1 MAGIQR
7 EIEAI
12 LKLAKSVANE
22 TVFQEKTQYKKFKAK
37 KIRGHIIEIFNF
49 CVRLQELEYPMF
61 VEESIFWWHKLFQEK
76 VCNKD
81 EKFHIFRILSLCYY
95 SRDNFEMCIEYG
107 QKVLDMHVD
116 YSGVGASSQFYP
128 DHGILIDSNENLT
141 VGN

>member
-7 EIEAI
+7 EIEEI
-12 LKLAKSVANE
+12 LKLAKSVENE

-37 KIRGHIIEIFNF
+37 KIGGHKIEIFNF
-49 CVRLQELEYPMF
+49 CHRLEKLEF
-61 VEESIFWWHKLFQEK
+61 AEECIFWLHKLFQEK

-81 EKFHIFRILSLCYY
+81 EKFHIFRNLSHCYY

>member
-12 LKLAKSVANE
+12 LKLAKSVENE
-22 TVFQEKTQYKKFKAK
+22 TAFQEKTQYKKFKAK
-37 KIRGHIIEIFNF
+37 KIGGNKIEILNF

-76 VCNKD
+76 VCTKD
-81 EKFHIFRILSLCYY
+81 EKFHVFRQLSFCYY
-95 SRDNFEMCIEYG
+95 SREKFEMCIEYG

-116 YSGVGASSQFYP
+116 YSGICESSQFYP
-128 DHGILIDSNENLT
+128 DHSILIDSNEN
-141 VGN
+141 